1 MADVVKDPNTGKWRL
16 ADPPSKL
23 EELPPTPGAEHVQ
36 IGAVTPLQVSFSE
49 QRFPLDPFETTVLHG
64 RAYPGAASGVLSVN
78 VLDGNDR
85 TVAVMVNDHRM
96 NQLIRWW
103 EAVRAG
109 GWIRDGESAPQTP
122 QTGSEPEPPTPPTAD
137 AQCPE
142 PRVIRHGPQEVL
154 RRAVLLVDDD
164 VSASAMRVTLEALG
178 CPLDELTAVYTS
190 GSMLVFLAAA
200 PEDGQEGPI
209 EAWAR
214 ALEPPATVRPGDED
228 GRVRIEWRAPLTPP
242 PATVPLAMKEAMRH
256 LRERYGNPASGFS
269 ALEGAGLGPQG
280 LRLFRGRSDDGKGTL
295 TADQFH
301 DHHFGGHALVAP
313 SVPDGDSQ
321 AEVVAR
327 LLARARARQDA
338 DPRQKV
344 RLRLVRVARGQWS
357 GCWEGHDPDGGALNV
372 TGSLEDV
379 LRGLLDDPDAPG
391 AER

>member
-1 MADVVKDPNTGKWRL
+1 MPARPAPKTAVRRDPAPSRL
-16 ADPPSKL
+16 AYRL
-23 EELPPTPGAEHVQ
+23 
-36 IGAVTPLQVSFSE
+36 
-49 QRFPLDPFETTVLHG
+49 
-64 RAYPGAASGVLSVN
+64 N
-78 VLDGNDR
+78 
-85 TVAVMVNDHRM
+85 RM
-96 NQLIRWW
+96 MLRPLIRRL
-103 EAVRAG
+103 VRIGLPAFMAALVAG
-109 GWIRDGESAPQTP
+109 IWLSDET
-122 QTGSEPEPPTPPTAD
+122 
-137 AQCPE
+137 
-142 PRVIRHGPQEVL
+142 
-154 RRAVLLVDDD
+154 RRAHLSAGIDGIVDRIQNREAFLVH
-164 VSASAMRVTLEALG
+164 SMEIEGASPAVEKGLRAMLPVTLPASSFDIDLPNGERYR
-178 CPLDELTAVYTS
+178 ES
-190 GSMLVFLAAA
+190 
-200 PEDGQEGPI
+200 
-209 EAWAR
+209 
-214 ALEPPATVRPGDED
+214 ATVRPGDED

-313 SVPDGDSQ
+313 SVPAGDSQ